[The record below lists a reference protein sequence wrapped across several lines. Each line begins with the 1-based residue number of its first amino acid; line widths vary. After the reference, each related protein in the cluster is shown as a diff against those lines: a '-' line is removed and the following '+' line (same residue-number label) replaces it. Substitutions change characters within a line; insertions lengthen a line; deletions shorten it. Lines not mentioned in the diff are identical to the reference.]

1 MQSKNLELIIS
12 QLEDL
17 TLSLFPE
24 ILKIYEDKDFKTRHK
39 KDGSPVTKADM
50 LGHKLILKFLNKHY
64 PDIPIVSEESFTQ
77 KGYKPVKEFW
87 LVDPIDGTKEFVNR
101 SGEFTTNIA
110 LIQNGHPVL
119 GVVGAPAINKIWSG
133 ISAQTPKTTKLKA
146 AQRIPK
152 TKTPQKGINI
162 FFISKTEYRAMPMI
176 NGAKKK
182 NENESKSVARQIHR
196 DASRSFFLMFVL
208 FFKLSIRRNEK
219 SMKRLEINVEVCSK
233 T

>member
-1 MQSKNLELIIS
+1 MSKLIS
-12 QLEDL
+12 GS
-17 TLSLFPE
+17 LSLS
-24 ILKIYEDKDFKTRHK
+24 I
-39 KDGSPVTKADM
+39 GS
-50 LGHKLILKFLNKHY
+50 
-64 PDIPIVSEESFTQ
+64 
-77 KGYKPVKEFW
+77 W
-87 LVDPIDGTKEFVNR
+87 L
-101 SGEFTTNIA
+101 
-110 LIQNGHPVL
+110 
-119 GVVGAPAINKIWSG
+119 W
-133 ISAQTPKTTKLKA
+133 TTKLKA

-182 NENESKSVARQIHR
+182 NENESNSVARQIHR

-233 T
+233 TWGETPINKQKNSAAKLLFWVRLFLVTMKITVKRDAIKTRRYKLSFK